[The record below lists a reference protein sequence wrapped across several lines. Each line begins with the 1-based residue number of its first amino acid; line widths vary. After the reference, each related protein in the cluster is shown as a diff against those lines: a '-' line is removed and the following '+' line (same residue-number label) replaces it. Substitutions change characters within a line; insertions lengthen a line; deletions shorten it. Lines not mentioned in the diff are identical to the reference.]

1 MLDLFFVNNAP
12 PYPLLWAQHDPWLVA
27 LSVGMAMLASVLAL
41 QMAGLARR
49 ADTGFMRKM
58 ARGSGAMALGG
69 GIWSMHF
76 IGILAFAALGRGRF
90 DPWMTALSMLLSV
103 AASWVAL
110 ALLMRHEISRTAM
123 VVGGVLVGAGIGA
136 MHYIGLEASQW
147 APIMRFDPWG
157 FAASLLVA
165 VLLAIGALWVRFGL
179 ERVVRWQARWLNL
192 AAGAVMGL
200 AIAAPHY
207 VAMAALRFIDVPGEL
222 ELATTVAGTS
232 LALAVAA
239 VALVIGGLVIAI
251 NVGLRYRQMFLQ
263 MQQSESRL
271 RAIADTAVDGMV
283 MIDAQ
288 GRVQSFNAAAER
300 ILGWRPEQVVGQNVS
315 ILMPEPD
322 RSRHDTYIQRYLQGQ
337 GGGLIGG
344 NGREVLALRPDGST
358 VPIRI
363 SIGRVPLD
371 GDPVFVGF
379 INDLT
384 QRRAMEQELK
394 ASEQRLR
401 SLMANIPGVTF
412 RCRCDGDWTM
422 LFVSDAVVALTG
434 WQPEDFLEGRI
445 HFSQLTVPE
454 DVPRLWDE
462 VSAAIE
468 QKRPYHVKF
477 RLVDKQG
484 NTHWV
489 SESGRPMLGDD
500 GQVLWI
506 DGVIMDMTFFEQRN
520 AEFESTVRA
529 IDRAL
534 AVVEFDLNGHVLNAN
549 TNFLELMGY
558 GLEEIVGQHHR
569 IFCDPAYTQ
578 TEAYEQFWKQLRSGE
593 LDGGEYLRFSKT
605 GSQVW
610 IQASYSPIFD
620 AQGQPVKVVKFATDI
635 SQRRAMEQEL
645 RAAKD
650 RAEQAATARSTFL
663 ANMSHEIRTPMNAI
677 IGFTEALLDTSLEA
691 GQRRHLATVHQAA
704 RSMLRLLNDILDTA
718 KLEKGAVE
726 LELADFSVQEVCE
739 QILASL
745 RIQAT
750 KKGLDLQ
757 LQVAPSVPAY
767 LHGDALRLQ
776 QILLN
781 LLGNALKFTEA
792 GRVQL
797 RIDYERTGTGWLS
810 LDVEDTGIGIASQ
823 HLDRIFDPFAQADAS
838 TTRRFGGTGL
848 GTTITR
854 QLAELM
860 GGTISVRSTV
870 GVGTTFTVRLPLPEG
885 QPAPAQPTALPG
897 VALPPLRILAVDDVP
912 ANIEL
917 LQIHLDRG
925 RHQTTIARDGQE
937 AVEAFCNGR
946 FDVVLMDLQMPGMDG
961 LEATRRIRA
970 FEQAQRRKAVPIIA
984 LSASVLEQDRRNA
997 RAAGMD
1003 GFASKPLEPA
1013 RLFREIARVL
1023 SLHATGDVMDWG
1035 TLVTHTRPSGLGVLA
1050 AGAGLPPAI
1059 DWERGLQLWGQMLL
1073 LRDALARLLQEHEG
1087 TPAALQTLAAQRDL
1101 AGVRALAHRLRG
1113 AAGNLALKPL
1123 QTLTQRIEEAAAS
1136 MDATALP
1143 LLLNQLP
1150 ASLAAVHHAL
1160 AQDARQPAGSAAEG
1174 SLHAPLSDA
1183 QRTRARSAAQALQQA
1198 LENAELAQ
1206 PPLDLLAQLLPA
1218 AAMEPL
1224 QEAIDTFDFDQ
1235 ALQQLQQLRT
1245 HWIDEPTEN
1254 PA

>member
-1 MLDLFFVNNAP
+1 MLALFFLNNAQ
-12 PYPLLWAQHDPWLVA
+12 PYPLLWAQHDPWLVT
-27 LSVGMAMLASVLAL
+27 LSVAMAVLASVLAL
-41 QMAGLARR
+41 EMAGLARS
-49 ADTGFMRKM
+49 ADTRFMRKM

-76 IGILAFAALGRGRF
+76 IGILAFTVLGRGRF

-136 MHYIGLEASQW
+136 MHYIGMEASQW

-207 VAMAALRFIDVPGEL
+207 VAMAALRFIDAPGEL
-222 ELATTVAGTS
+222 ELATTVEGTS

-300 ILGWRPEQVVGQNVS
+300 ILGWRPEDVVGQNVS

-384 QRRAMEQELK
+384 QRRAMEQELQ

-412 RCRCDGDWTM
+412 RCRYDADWTM
-422 LFVSDAVVALTG
+422 LFISDAVTALTG
-434 WQPEDFLEGRI
+434 WLPQDFLEGRVN
-445 HFSQLTVPE
+445 FTQLTLPE
-454 DVPRLWDE
+454 EVDRLWAE
-462 VSAAIE
+462 VSKAIQE
-468 QKRPYHVKF
+468 HRPYLVEF
-477 RLVDKQG
+477 GLRDRDGRLR
-484 NTHWV
+484 WV
-489 SESGRPMLGDD
+489 SESGRPVAGDD

-506 DGVIMDMTFFEQRN
+506 DGVIMDMTAFKERN
-520 AEFESTVRA
+520 AEFESIVRA
-529 IDRAL
+529 INRAL
-534 AVVEFDLNGHVLNAN
+534 AVVEFDMQGHVLHAN
-549 TNFLELMGY
+549 DNFLNLMGY
-558 GLEEIVGQHHR
+558 DLQEIVGQHHR
-569 IFCDPAYTQ
+569 MFCEPAYVQ
-578 TEAYEQFWKQLRSGE
+578 TEAYVQFWEQLRSGQ
-593 LDGGEYLRFSKT
+593 LDGGEYLRLGKD
-605 GSQVW
+605 GRRIW
-610 IQASYSPIFD
+610 IQATYNPIFD
-620 AQGQPVKVVKFATDI
+620 AKGQPFKVVKFETDL

-645 RAAKD
+645 RTAKE
-650 RAEQAATARSTFL
+650 RAEQAAAARSTFL

-677 IGFTEALLDTSLEA
+677 IGFTEALLDTPLDA
-691 GQRRHLATVHQAA
+691 QQRRHLGTVQHAA

-726 LELADFSVQEVCE
+726 LEIGDFSVQELCD
-739 QILASL
+739 QILTSL
-745 RIQAT
+745 RIHAG
-750 KKGLDLQ
+750 KKGLALQ
-757 LQVAPSVPAY
+757 CVTAERVPPY

-776 QILLN
+776 QVLLN
-781 LLGNALKFTEA
+781 LLGNALKFTER
-792 GRVQL
+792 GHVLL
-797 RIDYERTGTGWLS
+797 RLDYHDGTLVIE
-810 LDVEDTGIGIASQ
+810 VEDTGIGIAAQ
-823 HLDRIFDPFAQADAS
+823 HLERIFDPFAQADAS
-838 TTRRFGGTGL
+838 TTRQFGGTGL
-848 GTTITR
+848 GTTISR
-854 QLAELM
+854 QLVELM
-860 GGTISVRSTV
+860 GGSISVRSTL
-870 GVGTTFTVRLPLPEG
+870 GVGTTFTVCLPLPVG
-885 QPAPAQPTALPG
+885 QALAA
-897 VALPPLRILAVDDVP
+897 VVNVSQALQLPQMRMLVVDDVP

-925 RHQTTIARDGQE
+925 RHQVTVARDGESAVAAYE
-937 AVEAFCNGR
+937 AGH

-970 FEQAQRRKAVPIIA
+970 FEQAQRRKPVPVIA

-1023 SLHATGDVMDWG
+1023 HLQLDAS
-1035 TLVTHTRPSGLGVLA
+1035 PSGGTTLQASARVPDMSPAPQA
-1050 AGAGLPPAI
+1050 AVPAV
-1059 DWERGLQLWGQMLL
+1059 DWERGTRLWGQRAL
-1073 LRDALARLLQEHEG
+1073 LRAAVARLLVDHAA
-1087 TPAALQTLAAQRDL
+1087 TPATLQALVAQPDMDAA
-1101 AGVRALAHRLRG
+1101 RALAHRLRG
-1113 AAGNLALKPL
+1113 VAGNLALEPL
-1123 QTLTQRIEEAAAS
+1123 QTLAQRIEEAAHS
-1136 MDATALP
+1136 SDRTALQP
-1143 LLLNQLP
+1143 LVAALP
-1150 ASLAAVHHAL
+1150 AALQAVQQAL
-1160 AQDARQPAGSAAEG
+1160 AQEAEAAAAPAPRVGQ
-1174 SLHAPLSDA
+1174 HAPLTAD
-1183 QRTRARSAAQALQQA
+1183 QRQQA
-1198 LENAELAQ
+1198 LAAAHALQEALVQSELAQ
-1206 PPLDLLAQLLPA
+1206 PPLDVLVQLLPA
-1218 AAMEPL
+1218 DATERL
-1224 QEAIDTFDFDQ
+1224 QEAIDTFDFEQ
-1235 ALQQLQQLRT
+1235 AVVQLQQLRK
-1245 HWIDEPTEN
+1245 HWLD
-1254 PA
+1254 